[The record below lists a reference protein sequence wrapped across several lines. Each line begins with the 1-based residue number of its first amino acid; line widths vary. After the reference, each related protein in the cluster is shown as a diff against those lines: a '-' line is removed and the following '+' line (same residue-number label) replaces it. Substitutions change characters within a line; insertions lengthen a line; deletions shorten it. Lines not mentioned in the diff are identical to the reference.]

1 MTNAKAFLE
10 IVSDHPTMK
19 PIPFLEGMWQVAA
32 AHWRKFYLQN
42 IPFFFFLL
50 VRENFAVFDCSILEF
65 VSNGHRE
72 GGKGGISQYMVQS
85 EMVPPTT
92 VVGPLKLKKKKTK
105 LRKVIIETL
114 SELLSSTNRYT
125 H

>member
-50 VRENFAVFDCSILEF
+50 VRENFAVFDFSILEF